1 MVAAK
6 AKRLIFPCG
15 ICLGVPVK
23 VALCH
28 QGSTTDT
35 AALVCVKEV
44 ACGSVDIVYVNG
56 AMMRTSLALA
66 VFGMV
71 LVTAMTTTAFAAS
84 KTNRISVRYV
94 TPKNPAH
101 QEIYTEYKQL
111 RSLEKLQKFLS
122 PIRLPETLRISLA
135 ECDGEPDAFYED
147 AEITICYEYIYELKK
162 NMPQE
167 KTPSGIAPI
176 DTVIGPLFE
185 ISLHEV
191 GHALFDLLELP
202 VFGREEDAADQLAA
216 YILLQFGESE
226 ARRLIAGTAYA
237 YHIDEG
243 KADPCRSMEDYAN
256 EHGTPAQRFYNIL
269 CIAYGADTKL
279 FADIVSEGY
288 LPETRAEYC
297 EEEYEQVQDA
307 FDELVLPHI
316 DLDLADEIQG
326 ISWLREPEQ

>member
-1 MVAAK
+1 M
-6 AKRLIFPCG
+6 
-15 ICLGVPVK
+15 
-23 VALCH
+23 
-28 QGSTTDT
+28 
-35 AALVCVKEV
+35 KEL
-44 ACGSVDIVYVNG
+44 ACASVDIVFVNG
-56 AMMRTSLALA
+56 AMMKTTLALV

-71 LVTAMTTTAFAAS
+71 LVTAMTTSAFAAS
-84 KTNRISVRYV
+84 KTNRIDVRYV
-94 TPKNPAH
+94 PPKNPEH
-101 QEIYTEYKQL
+101 QEIYADLKQNGA
-111 RSLEKLQKFLS
+111 LEKLQKFLS
-122 PIRLPETLRISLA
+122 PVRLPETLQISVE
-135 ECDGEPDAFYED
+135 ECDGEADAFYED
-147 AEITICYEYIYELKK
+147 AEITICYEFIYELIK

-185 ISLHEV
+185 VSLHEF
-191 GHALFDLLELP
+191 GHALFDMLELP

-237 YHIDEG
+237 YHIDEM

-256 EHGTPAQRFYNIL
+256 EHGTPAQRFFNIL
-269 CIAYGADTKL
+269 CIAYGADTKQ
-279 FADIVSEGY
+279 FGDIVSEGY
-288 LPETRAEYC
+288 LPEARAEYC

-316 DLDLADEIQG
+316 DLVLAEEIMG